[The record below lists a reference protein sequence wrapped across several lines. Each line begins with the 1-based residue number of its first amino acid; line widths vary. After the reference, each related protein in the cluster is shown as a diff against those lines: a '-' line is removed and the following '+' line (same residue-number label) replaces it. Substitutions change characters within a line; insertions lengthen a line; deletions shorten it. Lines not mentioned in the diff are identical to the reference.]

1 MEQGIISLLLQSVL
15 LISIG
20 FVGWLYTNHK
30 IVSNIRFPKRFFFIK
45 RCLILYSRY
54 IYSGGK
60 FRRVLF
66 LLVVISLTLV
76 FLFDLSRY
84 KFLENMAFSVIAAYI
99 FDLFINFQ
107 KEHQMKFMISRHWHS
122 AFNDCYQRERV
133 IIGFFVNGKTYPK
146 EIKLENLTE
155 VIFKALV
162 LKKKIFTRSSLTLP
176 WSIDSNGIKMLNLPS
191 GSPFD
196 SLILKFIREDAKFI
210 NPFYLDEKV
219 TASFPALNNLS
230 HRYSQSCLIFLNM
243 IESRLGVHG
252 NWKASDEVI
261 HEQLNAYLSDRRSF
275 LTACEMQMGHYGILG
290 F

>member
-1 MEQGIISLLLQSVL
+1 MEQGIITLIFQSILLVA
-15 LISIG
+15 IG
-20 FVGWLYTNHK
+20 SVGWLYTNHK
-30 IVSNIRFPKRFFFIK
+30 IVSKIRFPEKIIFIK
-45 RCLILYSRY
+45 RYLTLYSRY
-54 IYSGGK
+54 IYSGGR

-66 LLVVISLTLV
+66 LFVVISLALV

-107 KEHQMKFMISRHWHS
+107 REHQMKFMISRHWHS
-122 AFNDCYQRERV
+122 AFYDCYNRERV
-133 IIGFFVNGKTYPK
+133 ILGFFMNGKTYPK
-146 EIKLENLTE
+146 EIKLESLSG

-162 LKKKIFTRSSLTLP
+162 LKKRFCTRSSLSLP
-176 WSIDSNGIKMLNLPS
+176 WSIDSNGIKMLSLPS

-196 SLILKFIREDAKFI
+196 SLILEFVREDAKFI

-230 HRYSQSCLIFLNM
+230 HRFSQSCLIFLNI
-243 IESRLGVHG
+243 IESRLGVHD

-261 HEQLNAYLSDRRSF
+261 HEQLNAYLSARRSF

>member
-1 MEQGIISLLLQSVL
+1 MEQGTITLVLKSILLVA
-15 LISIG
+15 IG
-20 FVGWLYTNHK
+20 TVGWLYTNHK
-30 IVSNIRFPKRFFFIK
+30 VVSSIRFPKQMIGIK
-45 RCLILYSRY
+45 RCLTLYSRY

-60 FRRVLF
+60 FRRTLF
-66 LLVVISLTLV
+66 LLVFVSLALV
-76 FLFDLSRY
+76 FLFDLSSY

-122 AFNDCYQRERV
+122 AFYDCYQRERV
-133 IIGFFVNGKTYPK
+133 IVGFFVNGKVYPN
-146 EIKLENLTE
+146 EIKLESLSE

-162 LKKKIFTRSSLTLP
+162 LKENFFTRSSLSLP
-176 WSIDSNGIKMLNLPS
+176 WSIDGNGIKMLNLPS

-196 SLILKFIREDAKFI
+196 PLILDFIREDARFI

-230 HRYSQSCLIFLNM
+230 HRFSQSCLIFLNM
-243 IESRLGVHG
+243 IESRLGIHG

-261 HEQLNAYLSDRRSF
+261 HEQLNVYLSARRSF